1 MLLEPDRLG
10 IAKFVLVNHGLSFLE
25 ESFWDAIV
33 VQFGVSSS
41 SALLQVLD
49 RLVSLHSSNLIKVT
63 LTCKA

>member
-10 IAKFVLVNHGLSFLE
+10 VAEFVLVNHALSFLE

-33 VQFGVSSS
+33 VQFGVPSS

-49 RLVSLHSSNLIKVT
+49 RLVSLHSSNLIQVT
-63 LTCKA
+63 LACET